1 MFKIVSRAR
10 PKLDPMQ
17 VNINHSL
24 LVKAETYG
32 IVTNMIRHRGDAQS
46 ENRKSSLTLRNN
58 RVLHFL
64 KCERDEI
71 SSINVVL
78 NL

>member
-24 LVKAETYG
+24 LVKAETHG